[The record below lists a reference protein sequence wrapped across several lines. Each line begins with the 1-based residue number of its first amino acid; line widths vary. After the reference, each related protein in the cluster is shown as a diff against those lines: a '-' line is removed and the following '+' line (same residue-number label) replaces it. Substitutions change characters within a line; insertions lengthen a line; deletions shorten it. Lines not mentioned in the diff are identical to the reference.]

1 MPTPPISEKFKLQ
14 FNDSLCTCDVC
25 GRDVASLNEG
35 RGDFLLCYRHN
46 NWLGWF
52 KAWRLDRKGF

>member
-1 MPTPPISEKFKLQ
+1 MDTTPISEKFKLQ

-25 GRDVASLNEG
+25 GANVKSLNEG
-35 RGDFLLCYRHN
+35 RGAFILCPLHN

-52 KAWRLDRKGF
+52 RAWRQDRKGF